1 MPIITV
7 FRSRLRSGVQ
17 ADYELLAKEMSALA
31 RAMPG
36 FIEEKTF
43 TADDGERVTIVL
55 FADRASHEAWRD
67 HARHRQAQAVGRSEL
82 YAEYRVYSAEVDY
95 FREFSSDAVR
105 E

>member
-7 FRSRLRSGVQ
+7 FRSRLKPSVNAQ
-17 ADYELLAKEMSALA
+17 YELLAEEMSALA
-31 RAMPG
+31 RVMPG
-36 FIEEKTF
+36 FVEEKTF
-43 TADDGERVTIVL
+43 VSADGERVTVVL
-55 FADRASHEAWRD
+55 FADRKSHEAWRD
-67 HARHRQAQAVGRSEL
+67 HERHRQAQAVGRSEL